1 MSFHQNT
8 PWQSEGRQSAL
19 WSKRPLTTYR
29 YRLFMRYFCTSPSR
43 AISPA
48 WHCSALS
55 WFRHRCRDKS
65 KSDYAYK
72 GNARIAMLLSA
83 ARRILTVSHHARPLR
98 ALSSCCMQLQAHQGH
113 YTPIT
118 KQLWIDRI
126 ESASKHQT
134 DLVTEPITSKPP
146 EVTTV
151 TYDFSRDEALKELY
165 RNPWNFI
172 RIGWARDSGHRC

>member
-1 MSFHQNT
+1 
-8 PWQSEGRQSAL
+8 
-19 WSKRPLTTYR
+19 
-29 YRLFMRYFCTSPSR
+29 
-43 AISPA
+43 
-48 WHCSALS
+48 
-55 WFRHRCRDKS
+55 
-65 KSDYAYK
+65 
-72 GNARIAMLLSA
+72 
-83 ARRILTVSHHARPLR
+83 
-98 ALSSCCMQLQAHQGH
+98 MQLQAHQGH